1 MKLFHILAILISLS
15 AVFSFI
21 NYRFLK
27 LPTAIGLMLIAML
40 ASLALL
46 LLGPFSFGLEEDV
59 AVLLASIDFDETL
72 LHGMLSLLLFA
83 GALHVNLDDLAK
95 QRWVITILATA
106 GVLSATFMIGYMT

>member
-46 LLGPFSFGLEEDV
+46 LLGPFSFCLKEEV
-59 AVLLASIDFDETL
+59 AVLLA
-72 LHGMLSLLLFA
+72 
-83 GALHVNLDDLAK
+83 
-95 QRWVITILATA
+95 
-106 GVLSATFMIGYMT
+106 

>member
-1 MKLFHILAILISLS
+1 MKLFHILSILISLS

-46 LLGPFSFGLEEDV
+46 LLGPFSFGLKGEV
-59 AVLLASIDFDETL
+59 AVLLASVDFDDNIW
-72 LHGMLSLLLFA
+72 GQSK
-83 GALHVNLDDLAK
+83 N
-95 QRWVITILATA
+95 
-106 GVLSATFMIGYMT
+106 